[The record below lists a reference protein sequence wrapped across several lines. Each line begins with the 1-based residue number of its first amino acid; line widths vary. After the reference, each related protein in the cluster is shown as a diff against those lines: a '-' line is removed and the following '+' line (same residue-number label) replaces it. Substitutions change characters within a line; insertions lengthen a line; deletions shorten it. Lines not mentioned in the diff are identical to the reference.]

1 MSIATPSTISRGS
14 AVKGTLFIHLDFVL
28 TGVVMTLLGPML
40 PVFSRRWSLND
51 TQAGYLFIGQWVTSL
66 FGMLLS
72 GVLVQRYGYRV
83 TLILGLLLMAVGM
96 AGLGQA
102 SWIAGMASVCVF
114 GAGTGVTTP
123 AANLLIAKSNPAK
136 SAAAL
141 NLLNSSWGVG
151 AMACPFI
158 VAVAQRSHHTTYF
171 LYGMA
176 LALVALA
183 ITVSLVRFSVD
194 RTQQTSEP
202 TSRVDLRVWDNRMVP
217 VIAGLFFVYVGI
229 ETSIGGWVA
238 SYARRIDPA
247 AVALWAITPSFFWGA
262 LLIGRALAPIALRHL
277 RETNLATFGVALA
290 SVGIVFLL
298 AAKAIAI
305 IIIGASL
312 AGLGLASVFPINVSL
327 LSHWFGETATRVSGT
342 IFSIGNLGGAV
353 IPWLVGLISTHLG
366 LRFGFLVP
374 LLGAIGMLTFYLTS
388 QRLSGEATSTADCC

>member
-1 MSIATPSTISRGS
+1 MAMATSSTISRGS
-14 AVKGTLFIHLDFVL
+14 AVKGTLFLHLDFVL

-83 TLILGLLLMAVGM
+83 TLILGLLLMAAGM

-102 SWIAGMASVCVF
+102 SWIAGMASVCIF
-114 GAGTGVTTP
+114 GAGTGITTP
-123 AANLLIAKSNPAK
+123 AANLLIAKSNPSK

-158 VAVAQRSHHTTYF
+158 VALAQRSHHTTYF

-176 LALVALA
+176 VALVALA
-183 ITVSLVRFSVD
+183 IGVSLVRFSADQTD
-194 RTQQTSEP
+194 RTSRP
-202 TSRVDLRVWDNRMVP
+202 TSSVDLRIWDNRLVP
-217 VIAGLFFVYVGI
+217 VIAALFFVYVGI
-229 ETSIGGWVA
+229 ETSVGGWVA
-238 SYARRIDPA
+238 SYARRVDPA

-262 LLIGRALAPIALRHL
+262 LLIGRALAPIALRHV

-290 SVGIVFLL
+290 SFGIVLLLL
-298 AAKAIAI
+298 AKGIAI
-305 IIIGASL
+305 IIVGASL

-366 LRFGFLVP
+366 LRFGFVVP
-374 LLGAIGMLTFYLTS
+374 LLGAIGMLTFYLSWQKRDGQTTS
-388 QRLSGEATSTADCC
+388 AADCC

>member
-1 MSIATPSTISRGS
+1 MSIAKSSTISPGS
-14 AVKGTLFIHLDFVL
+14 AVKGTVFLHLDFVL

-72 GVLVQRYGYRV
+72 GILVERYGYRV
-83 TLILGLLLMAVGM
+83 TLILGLLLMAAGM

-114 GAGTGVTTP
+114 GAGTGITTP
-123 AANLLIAKSNPAK
+123 AANLLIAKSNPSK
-136 SAAAL
+136 SASAL

-158 VAVAQRSHHTTYF
+158 VALAQRSHHTTYF

-176 LALVALA
+176 IALVALA
-183 ITVSLVRFSVD
+183 VSVCMVRFSAD
-194 RTQQTSEP
+194 RTHQSP
-202 TSRVDLRVWDNRMVP
+202 KPSSRVDLRVWDNRMVP
-217 VIAGLFFVYVGI
+217 VIALLFFVYVGI
-229 ETSIGGWVA
+229 ETSLGGWVA
-238 SYARRIDPA
+238 SYARRVDPS

-262 LLIGRALAPIALRHL
+262 LLIGRALAPIALRQV

-298 AAKAIAI
+298 VAKAIAVI
-305 IIIGASL
+305 IMGASL

-327 LSHWFGETATRVSGT
+327 LSHWFGEEATRISGT

-366 LRFGFLVP
+366 LRFGFVVP

-388 QRLSGEATSTADCC
+388 HKLAGEAISTPDCC

>member
-1 MSIATPSTISRGS
+1 MSIAMPTTISRES

-40 PVFSRRWSLND
+40 PVFSRRWFLND

-83 TLILGLLLMAVGM
+83 TLILGLLLMAAGM

-171 LYGMA
+171 LYGVA
-176 LALVALA
+176 IALVALA
-183 ITVSLVRFSVD
+183 ISIFMVRFSTD
-194 RTQQTSEP
+194 RPQQTSEP
-202 TSRVDLRVWDNRMVP
+202 TSSVNLRVWDNRMVP
-217 VIAGLFFVYVGI
+217 VIAALFFVYVGI
-229 ETSIGGWVA
+229 ETSLGGWVA
-238 SYARRIDPA
+238 SYARRVDPA

-277 RETNLATFGVALA
+277 RETDLATFGVTLA

-298 AAKAIAI
+298 VAKAIAV

-312 AGLGLASVFPINVSL
+312 AGFGLASVFPINVSL

-366 LRFGFLVP
+366 LRFGFVVP
-374 LLGAIGMLTFYLTS
+374 LVGAMGMLTFYVTS
-388 QRLSGEATSTADCC
+388 HKLAGDATSTADCC